1 MKRKI
6 RKFIAF
12 VVMVSLITI
21 AIPQMEVYATSTLD
35 QLHQAEQQMQQLE
48 QQREEINQGKEELEG
63 ELAGLNQQHGS
74 LKAELKAL
82 NEELNAATERM
93 AELEASIQEKEEEI
107 ERTRQELEEAKRLE
121 AQQYV
126 AMQQRMQAA
135 YESPDTDYL
144 EMLLSAKSIA
154 ELLNMAD
161 YINMLADYDQRLL
174 ADYKETKEQVAAKE
188 VVLEEELKELEILKE
203 ENIEEQ
209 KKINAL
215 IQTTAERVSKFA
227 SQISDTKAEIAEIEA
242 EIAKKEAEIAAQ
254 EADIEALKK
263 KYQQELLMS
272 QLANSSYKRDI
283 SEVVF
288 EEGDRYLLA
297 NLIYCEAGGEPYEGQ
312 VAVGAVVINRVLSS
326 VYPDSVSGV
335 IYQKGQFSPAGSGR
349 LALALAQNK
358 ATASCYQAADA
369 AMAGTT
375 NVGGCVYFRTPIPGL
390 TGIQIGNHIFY

>member
-74 LKAELKAL
+74 LRAELKAL

>member
-74 LKAELKAL
+74 LRAELKAL

-161 YINMLADYDQRLL
+161 YINMLADYDQCLL

>member
-74 LKAELKAL
+74 LRAELKAL

-215 IQTTAERVSKFA
+215 IQTNAERVSKFA